1 MSEAVVALGTNL
13 GDKQDNLQQALAA
26 LARLPGTEIVRQSS
40 VYQCPPQNPPEGA
53 DMEDFLNM
61 AVVVNTT
68 MSPLA
73 LLGAC
78 LGIEAAMGRVR
89 NERNGARIIDLDVL
103 VFEGMKSESFELT
116 LPHPRSLERPFV
128 LLPLKELYPSGR
140 APGLFFDAHLKE
152 VDVSQC
158 KKVENA

>member
-1 MSEAVVALGTNL
+1 MSEAVIALGTNL
-13 GDKQDNLQQALAA
+13 GDKQDNLAQALEA
-26 LARLPGTEIVRQSS
+26 LARLPGTEIVRRSS
-40 VYQCPPQNPPEGA
+40 VYQCPPHNPPEGA

-89 NERNGARIIDLDVL
+89 NERNGARVIDLDVL

-128 LLPLKELYPSGR
+128 LLPLKELYPTGR
-140 APGLFFDAHLKE
+140 APGLFFDAHWKE
-152 VDVSQC
+152 ADISQC
-158 KKVENA
+158 KKVEIA

>member
-78 LGIEAAMGRVR
+78 LGIEATMGRVR

-128 LLPLKELYPSGR
+128 LLPLKELYPTGR

-152 VDVSQC
+152 VDASQC
-158 KKVENA
+158 VKV